1 MQRAIWVL
9 WPSFILGGAAEAVFF
24 TLFDPMELHLFGE
37 PLELSRSAIYTIGFF
52 AFWLLAAGSS
62 ALTCFLQRPAA
73 DINNFCPLKPPERPI
88 GCPRRRSGD
97 CCDEPAHA
105 AGDATQVLSRRP

>member
-9 WPSFILGGAAEAVFF
+9 WPSFIVGGIAEAVFF

-37 PLELSRSAIYTIGFF
+37 VIEVGPMAIYTIGFF
-52 AFWLLAAGSS
+52 AFWLVAAGSS
-62 ALTCFLQRPAA
+62 AMTCFLQKPAA

-88 GCPRRRSGD
+88 GCPRRATDD
-97 CCDEPAHA
+97 CCEEA
-105 AGDATQVLSRRP
+105 ATGIHGAAR